1 MNIEKRAYKFN
12 ASRTEVLSLVSG
24 IENNSLLKGKW
35 VDNNNFFLW
44 QKNLPVFK
52 IEGNI
57 DEIESSN
64 KLSIVITADY
74 RFLLLFILP
83 VILVVLGI
91 YKKYQD
97 TENGWLL
104 ILGGTSIAIF
114 IFLISTLIADN
125 LKKKFKE
132 AFRIM

>member
-24 IENNSLLKGKW
+24 IESNSLLKGKW
-35 VDNNNFFLW
+35 VDDNNFWVW
-44 QKNLPVFK
+44 QKNLSLFR

-64 KLSIVITADY
+64 KLSIVITANY
-74 RFLLLFILP
+74 KFLLFFILP
-83 VILVVLGI
+83 VSLVLFGI
-91 YKKYQD
+91 YKKIQEA
-97 TENGWLL
+97 ENGWLL
-104 ILGGTSIAIF
+104 ILGGISLATF
-114 IFLISTLIADN
+114 IFLISALLADN

-132 AFRIM
+132 AFQIM